1 VCVCVCVCVCVPRK
15 TTTAKRETKMV
26 DRDAHRKEVSE
37 RYGVGKRK
45 GMVRYEA
52 GAPEQELP
60 LRRVAGAGAAA

>member
-1 VCVCVCVCVCVPRK
+1 
-15 TTTAKRETKMV
+15 MV